1 MVLQVELVFLHPRL
15 SIHPSSPPSVVE
27 GPSGTALADAWQLVS
42 VLLLLRRQR
51 KWQERACKS
60 FCTSGREWKIKQGTS
75 KIAASAAKEAE
86 KSQIIAQVPQVYPTF
101 DIQDSYTKFPSK
113 IVKEEIKL
121 VSKVNNQLTPLDFD
135 QKKLKAWNLYFMD
148 ILINFL
154 SPPG

>member
-1 MVLQVELVFLHPRL
+1 MLPLQWA
-15 SIHPSSPPSVVE
+15 SVAQV
-27 GPSGTALADAWQLVS
+27 
-42 VLLLLRRQR
+42 
-51 KWQERACKS
+51 QEES
-60 FCTSGREWKIKQGTS
+60 QI
-75 KIAASAAKEAE
+75 SAAKEAE
-86 KSQIIAQVPQVYPTF
+86 KSQIIAQVPQVDPTF
-101 DIQDSYTKFPSK
+101 DIQDSYTKFPWSK